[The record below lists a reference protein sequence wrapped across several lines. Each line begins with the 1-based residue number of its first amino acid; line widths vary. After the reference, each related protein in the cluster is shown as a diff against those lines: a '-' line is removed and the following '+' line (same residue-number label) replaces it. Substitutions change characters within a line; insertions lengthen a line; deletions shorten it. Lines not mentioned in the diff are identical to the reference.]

1 MKQNTASQRIASELR
16 ARIRSG
22 AIAPGE
28 CVPSARDIVREFGV
42 ALATASKVLVQL
54 RREGLVIVKP
64 GIGTVVRKERA
75 PDLTRQL
82 IVEAAIAIA
91 DDEGTA
97 RLSMRALA
105 KELGVATMSL
115 YRHVASREELL
126 LLMAD
131 AVLAE
136 DELPRRIPHKWR
148 PALERLARLQ
158 LATYRRHPWL
168 AQLLSMTRPQLLKN
182 GIRHTEFILAALD
195 ELQLGAA
202 ATLRSGVMLLA
213 FIRGMGISYEA
224 ELQAEQDSG
233 LTSDQWMLAQLPS
246 MTQLFPQVPTLARLS
261 SDRSIKI
268 DIETLFECGLAA
280 ILDGLQAQA
289 QAQARGHK

>member
-1 MKQNTASQRIASELR
+1 MKQNTASQRIVAELR

-28 CVPSARDIVREFGV
+28 CVPSARQIVRDFGV
-42 ALATASKVLVQL
+42 ALATASKVLAQL
-54 RREGLVIVKP
+54 RREGLVVVKP
-64 GIGTVVRKERA
+64 GIGTVVRKERG

-82 IVEAAIAIA
+82 IIEAAIAIA
-91 DDEGTA
+91 DDEGTV
-97 RLSMRALA
+97 RLTMRALA

-136 DELPRRIPHKWR
+136 AELPRRTPNKWR
-148 PALERLARLQ
+148 SELERIARLQ
-158 LATYRRHPWL
+158 FASYRRHPWL

-182 GIRHTEFILAALD
+182 GIRHTEFVLSAIAALD
-195 ELQLGAA
+195 LGSA

-213 FIRGMGISYEA
+213 FIRGMGVSLEA

-233 LTSDQWMLAQLPS
+233 LTNDEWMSTQLPTF
-246 MTQLFPQVPTLARLS
+246 MPLFPQLPTLARLAS
-261 SDRSIKI
+261 ERDI
-268 DIETLFECGLAA
+268 DMSLEALFECGLTA

-289 QAQARGHK
+289 KTRERR